1 MIRSLLLSV
10 AVGLLA
16 GGVSAQIAKGSPAPA
31 FTIEKGWNDAPT
43 SFDDLAGKVVILD
56 FAQTW

>member
-1 MIRSLLLSV
+1 MLRTLSWLCAASLL
-10 AVGLLA
+10 AVGA
-16 GGVSAQIAKGSPAPA
+16 SAQVAKGSPAPA

-43 SFDDLAGKVVILD
+43 SFADLEGKVVILD

>member
-1 MIRSLLLSV
+1 MSI

-16 GGVSAQIAKGSPAPA
+16 VGASAQIAKGSPAPA